1 MGLDTFTRRAIA
13 IGALMAGAAIF
24 YHYVIFIP
32 SVERTKQ
39 AQLESDKKEAELRVT
54 KRAQDYEYCK
64 ETARISYNV
73 GWYVACSVVAKDR
86 KLQYENCLKDPSV
99 MSNPLMGKQYCNRT
113 YGKTDSSSVC
123 EVASSAY
130 K

>member
-54 KRAQDYEYCK
+54 KKRRIMN
-64 ETARISYNV
+64 TARRRHAFLIMLV
-73 GWYVACSVVAKDR
+73 G
-86 KLQYENCLKDPSV
+86 
-99 MSNPLMGKQYCNRT
+99 M
-113 YGKTDSSSVC
+113 
-123 EVASSAY
+123 
-130 K
+130 